1 MRRLPRK
8 IGHFVRHP
16 KGVTV
21 FFLAALAIAASGASG
36 RADDLRPAA
45 ALSST
50 AETVYA
56 AARPHLLQIRT
67 IVEAAGRQYVIGS
80 GFLVSNDGLA
90 ITNYHVVSQY
100 ALEPQTYRLEYA
112 LADGSK
118 GKLDLLAIDVG
129 NDLAV
134 VRLDRT
140 SDGFF
145 RFDPRAETGGP
156 QKGERLFSMG
166 NPLDLGFTIVEG
178 TYNGL
183 VERTY
188 NQRLHFSG
196 AINPGMS
203 GGPTVTADGAVAGI
217 NVSRQLSGEL
227 VSFLVPARFASAL
240 LARAQAQTEV
250 PKDFTAEIGRQFTEW
265 QTGLYK
271 SLDDSGF
278 RAVGLGDYQV
288 PESSASWFSCWG
300 RTNAGQ
306 VPKPRAV
313 IDISACNSDT
323 QLFIA
328 NDLNTGFV
336 RLTHAYL
343 KSESLNQFQFAA
355 FLSQQIQPGFGGW
368 SRKWQTQQRCHE
380 DFVSLSAAGPRP
392 PLRSVWCA
400 RAYRA
405 FPGLY
410 DVTLTAVTQDSGT
423 EALVSQLA
431 MHGVIYDTAVAVSR
445 RFLEAVTW
453 TK

>member
-1 MRRLPRK
+1 MRYSRS
-8 IGHFVRHP
+8 
-16 KGVTV
+16 VTAL
-21 FFLAALAIAASGASG
+21 FLAALAMTASAASG
-36 RADDLRPAA
+36 RADDALPRA

-80 GFLVSNDGLA
+80 GFLVSAGGLA

-112 LADGSK
+112 MADGSK

-134 VRLDRT
+134 VRLDRRI
-140 SDGFF
+140 DGYF
-145 RFDPRAETGGP
+145 RFDPRADSGGP

-178 TYNGL
+178 TYNGP

-240 LARAQAQTEV
+240 LARAEEQAAA

-265 QTGLYK
+265 QAGLYQ

-278 RAVGLGDYQV
+278 RSVALGDYRV
-288 PESSASWFSCWG
+288 PESTASWFSCWG
-300 RTNAGQ
+300 RTNSGQ

-328 NDLNTGFV
+328 NDLNTGFI
-336 RLTHAYL
+336 RLTHAYV

-380 DFVSLSAAGPRP
+380 DFVALSSGGGPRP

-431 MHGVIYDTAVAVSR
+431 LHGVVYDSAVAVGR